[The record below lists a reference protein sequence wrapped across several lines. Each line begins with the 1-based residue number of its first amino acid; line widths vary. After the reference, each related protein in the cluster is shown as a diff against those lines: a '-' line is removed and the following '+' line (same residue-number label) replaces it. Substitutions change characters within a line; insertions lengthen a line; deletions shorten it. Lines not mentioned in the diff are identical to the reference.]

1 MIFYNNAILLYL
13 YLRVFESIRDFQKHK
28 KTYQPKLL
36 YNSVL

>member
-28 KTYQPKLL
+28 KNVPTQAFI
-36 YNSVL
+36 